1 MPANSFMKIT
11 NLLPVSICPFCFTE
25 KKTETVCPC
34 CGCGE
39 DSLPQFVAQQV
50 LPGSVLNNR
59 FVVGKLLGQG
69 SFGITYLCFDSERNQ
84 KVAIKE
90 YFPSEYVRRQNLEM
104 LPMADEYSDT
114 VIRGMEYFCEEVKIL
129 MEFNQHSNIVQIS
142 DYFFENGTAYF
153 VMEYV
158 EGVSL
163 KNYLD
168 IQGDRI
174 SFEESWEILLPIMKT
189 LAEVH
194 QAGLL
199 HRDIAPDNIF
209 LCKNGEPKLLDF
221 GSSRFAFS
229 RDIME
234 FPLTIKPGYAPPE
247 QYSDFD
253 RQGPW
258 TDIYQM
264 GAVFY
269 RTITGRIPPEATER
283 LVSDPLI
290 SPIQLGLDIPEEA
303 DRSIMK
309 ALDLD
314 PRDRFRNFSEMIK
327 GFQC

>member
-1 MPANSFMKIT
+1 MPYSIMKNAYSI
-11 NLLPVSICPFCFTE
+11 PYSICPFCFNE
-25 KKTETVCPC
+25 KKSETVCPF
-34 CGCGE
+34 CGCGNG
-39 DSLPQFVAQQV
+39 SCPQFAAQQI
-50 LPGSVLNNR
+50 LPGSVLNGH

-69 SFGITYLCFDSERNQ
+69 SFGITYLCFDLDKNK

-90 YFPSEYVRRQNLEM
+90 YFPSEYVRRNNLEM
-104 LPMADEYSDT
+104 IPDAVNYSDL

-129 MEFNQHSNIVQIS
+129 MEFNQHPNIVQID

-168 IQGDRI
+168 IKGDRI
-174 SFEESWEILLPIMKT
+174 SFEESWEILLPIMRA

-199 HRDIAPDNIF
+199 HRDVAPDNIF
-209 LCKNGEPKLLDF
+209 LCQNGETKLLDF
-221 GSSRFAFS
+221 GSSRFAFN
-229 RDIME
+229 RNMTE
-234 FPLTIKPGYAPPE
+234 FPLTIKPGYAPLE
-247 QYSDFD
+247 QYRDFD

-269 RTITGRIPPEATER
+269 RAITGRIPPEAIER
-283 LVSDPLI
+283 LALDALT
-290 SPIQLGLDIPEEA
+290 SPIQLGLNVPEEA

-309 ALDLD
+309 ALNLD
-314 PRDRFRNFSEMIK
+314 PQDRFLNFTDMIK